1 MKNND
6 WIVANINNPGF
17 TPGDFRASGMDMNNT
32 QILSKDEYLQSDFI
46 KTNDAFKDANGDFSE
61 KKFSDFYDSALQGY
75 NVFSSIEDGFQ
86 YDQFDAR
93 RTRKPNSQTKT
104 QDMFIYQISNPDE
117 SVIGKGWINETVESP
132 FSTRELAEQHKVY
145 NYETGEFCSYSPNEH
160 ALLSDPVEYFKDLF
174 NEPLVLAAYD
184 EEGDHTDPIT
194 GETIHHQKGD
204 LKLNEEGK
212 YYYET
217 LAGRSTAGKQV
228 LSKFDVLTV
237 DGDSFNKLDFWDSDD
252 KEKSIGGS
260 IMKGVATVAPLF
272 MGNVGV
278 LLSTAQVVR
287 EFGKVM
293 PFVDGLINT
302 VTGNKPDTAFSKW
315 ANNWSARMTSFTSDV
330 SDYSQK
336 NMFSFENFANLAS
349 DVALQWGQQ
358 QVIAKAY
365 SQLRGSK
372 KLMEGAEKSAFD
384 TWKKVAPVQRQS
396 LIEKGVS
403 PEEIQK
409 MIGVE
414 KTWKNSMLGNSLL
427 TENTRVAYSQMEK
440 LQKLGADVSLV
451 YMALISNPDVY
462 QTMLEHDCTKR
473 EAAMVTLASTVA
485 MFSVDKFLHL
495 GEMFFDNDDLM
506 MSASIRNTLM
516 HEVAGP
522 DGKSGIVGIL
532 AKEAKEATTTAAGTQ
547 NFFKRAVGKF
557 HNTYSKFWD
566 DVENHTLGFWGKAV
580 GEGLEE
586 VSEELATDLSKQMYE
601 LAASWSTT
609 DKLLNDLTTDNV
621 GAFNDPGNN
630 KDWFKELFARYSI
643 NFLGGFMGGGIFY
656 GKERFDRGDWHRDT
670 SHDSL
675 IQNVY
680 MYGKDEV
687 MRVLDKY
694 HKQGKLGSTKKSL
707 EFQTLPNGDRV
718 FLTANKD
725 GESINDVVYRNL
737 RNSIESI
744 DKIINDKELIMSN
757 DEMIHQMTL
766 GDGRFQLM
774 HNLLADD
781 YTKGLRDQI
790 QDVLQSYVKTNQQ
803 IEQIDKEILTADSNI
818 ELKKKKREI
827 KDKLIEHSETLKK
840 QLEQFKSGEMAFDYM
855 NQVLFNIDER
865 ISGSYITP
873 NFTTWLAVYK
883 KNVQD
888 GYELDPMTIE
898 QFNALNDEEKESLR
912 DEYRTYIQ
920 TAKKEDQVTGYKA
933 FKYIRDLTKREIEDL
948 NLTAP
953 DYEMA
958 IKAYEELRDNT
969 KNPILDYAQSRVK
982 PEDFSETATDP
993 NFKIDYDERL
1003 PWETFDAYNSRNIL
1017 PEESPEAF
1025 AARRDK
1031 RIKMLQDY
1039 YAEKANSE
1047 KYVESLSKLKDLI
1060 RRAGYMLDNTTRR
1073 QLKMYVA
1080 QSQKELIKKVVEST
1094 YSLEGMVS
1102 SEAAEQ
1108 IKEKLLTLPD
1118 DMNEDWVNEIFE
1130 SIKELVHSDRKP
1142 ALIEFIKRNR
1152 GLQRFLDD
1160 SSVDL
1165 HLDTNDKDKTPI
1177 VLLMQ
1182 AVANMNESSQDIYNQ
1197 LKKAGY
1203 IKDGVFNSK
1212 KFVDDLQLYIFSLNK
1227 SLDPS
1232 TSTIAETDSYKY
1244 LIETDDE
1251 VVSAIYDKLS
1261 ESKKAAIISILSG
1274 TDKTSSIAEKRAIL
1288 QKGDWDTKKLN
1299 GDILKVIKKLLS
1311 SDISAGL
1318 KDKLL
1323 NIDGLNLYLLSE
1335 TAQDAID
1342 RFLREKINLGEN
1354 SIEYIFPS
1362 KSDFRSI
1369 FDVSRIEAIIQY
1381 PLAQDEHGA
1390 IDVSKLY
1397 IPQKVDGTVDY
1408 ELLAKVFNI
1417 ALKVNPAD
1425 VLSGNHDGMH
1435 ALDLQQM
1442 LKPTFDA
1449 ATGKYVAD
1457 VKSLNEAFS
1466 TYGNINILD
1475 LTLDSFPF
1483 VDTQM
1488 EDEYTPTD
1496 DEYIEMEYNKDGILS
1511 DLYNQDEETTD
1522 YILGFLINQRIKNN
1536 PVWLYLQEINQTR
1549 PIKNPI
1555 VDVLKKLNNVM
1566 GEPLLDVETLF
1577 DEIEKQRDQQ
1587 GYSKFTLKPSQIEQ
1601 LQDAYRLLDLAR
1613 SMMYAAYDSTTLQ
1626 NPFPHN
1632 KLMNSVI
1639 EKYHLNLDL
1648 FPILKGDIGQTFIL
1662 NISEIMATIGEL
1674 DPKTGTYTGGSILEW
1689 NRINSYNKKQALIDS
1704 KLRATQSQLQFFQQN
1719 KTLLQNTTS
1728 GLNLVP
1734 NIDAILANASY
1745 SQEEKLYKI
1754 QEDFY
1759 KAVEKYFEDNEGAT
1773 LGDLFDAIGLQR
1785 LFTGGAK
1792 DAFINQDVAD
1802 LNGELTYG
1810 RLTPLNKA
1818 MMAITNACISIEDRK
1833 RFQAGFILANNNF
1846 ASLSDQEIITESGL
1860 ANIANPKRYNEGI
1873 DWMYKHYVDSGERID
1888 QIKIYSTSITGNGGA
1903 GKTEVCIRSN
1913 AEYAKYIKGLN
1924 DEEISL
1930 SGPTSKQLN
1939 ALRAIGVGKVELV
1952 DDILKRIYGE
1962 TLFNEIVSEINPEKK
1977 KEDLKHLVQ
1986 ISEGVRVIDSEKE
1999 IKYKD
2004 TKTKVI
2010 IVDEATWIDTSRI
2023 SMLSKYIHDVGGSLI
2038 LVGDNYQTGHIVNS
2052 MRTNIN
2058 PEVIFTG
2065 RTPRLSITLRDCNIQ
2080 KYNNT
2085 LRSAEF
2091 LKEFELISLNDPNR
2105 SVKLKQWIDKVDRD
2119 YGFAYYNRDVLNGDI
2134 VIQSLDDTI
2143 LDHFDLIT
2151 KTKAD
2156 GTVVKEKVAYI
2167 GSDAATL
2174 KKIQDKF
2181 GADMVEQYDDIQSVQ
2196 GNEFSN
2202 IIVDIKVPK
2211 PKHVTRGRSDAEN
2224 LEGTAALYLNWI
2236 TQINTLSTRGKNA
2249 AVFIDSTGQLK
2260 LDLHNQEETTKNN
2273 KSNFNPEAIA
2283 AFNDDAKASFKKF
2296 GIIGVNYKTTPKTS
2310 STTTEEEEEEP
2321 EAKLATPGT
2330 RFKIESSSA
2339 SNEED
2344 AVVYDPSNNEDET
2357 PIRAGDPG
2365 SKAVQQFQD
2374 DGSYDNDNMSP
2385 DDFETINPDRALVY
2399 GDNTISG
2406 MQYEER
2412 NIKYTTRSGKVVD
2425 NKFRLYKPSSSENS
2439 EFYDADAIAQV
2450 LMRTNP
2456 ELELDKGFGYKTN
2469 KGAHVVFDKYETLK
2483 ACILHRESLE
2493 DSDEVRR
2500 TLHGI
2505 VGNPSEGCIMTE
2517 EDYEAIIKGEHISV
2531 EISEYNYEAD
2541 KTRFNY
2547 IGRSHLDESKEAM
2560 GIGEKKLVMTLVA
2573 TYNLG
2578 GDSSKKGKITLGF
2591 FANPEQ
2597 FSKSADKIKEKLYKD
2612 IQRRVLEGESKNRR
2626 IIRRDKAYLNLLE
2639 SSSVERNPILNYRER
2654 INGYTTLYEQASK
2667 PESMSDQYNEKTKTL
2682 SIPIDTKVEEI
2693 DFTGNVGIYT
2703 NVRNHEGTVPRVRL
2717 AVGENGSRYFNGMAF
2732 DEFNNRVWYSPVYI
2746 YRPGQGMSFS
2756 TLDAGRSCIFTTT
2769 DPVLATAD
2777 LLRVYC
2783 QQQSPDYIGARTVRL
2798 VKLDN
2803 VGVTWSEL
2811 ANYDTRK
2818 LYRTASATQE
2828 DYTQSLPFSTN
2839 VFAIRQLV
2847 ALHNWRY
2854 DINTFQS
2861 QLKIACQKGG
2871 IFNAFF
2877 ASYDQLISDS
2887 KSDTSKMKQALILL
2901 HEAYQ
2906 NWRKIDANK
2915 DKSEDDFQTYFAAT
2929 RFDGVDLNI
2938 HKLAVAVNEFN
2949 NSLDSSCRRFR
2960 LGIGNIT
2967 TSEEGHTSAEL
2978 RGKTPGETRNRHQI
2992 RRIYASENGVYKNE
3006 IAAGKHVYGIYLT
3019 PDLFDDF
3026 NASTREIYN
3035 IIDKLGEGGLEI
3047 RTVNKK
3053 TGASRRVD
3061 PNIRL
3066 SSKFINEEGKTETLV
3081 YALFNSDTNSGYT
3094 INDDAAALKLM
3105 RKLPS
3110 ILLKIGGRAIA
3121 LNVGE
3126 SVTVDGEEMIQLL
3139 DDPRIKFK
3147 RKNDKPRAIRRS
3159 VLENQYIPKFEEKDG
3174 KLEEI
3179 KTTNPETVSVKH
3191 SVNMGSDF
3199 NLMMELLFHGTTMN
3213 VVESYLTRRQHKI
3226 DEETGKPI
3234 PYEDIEPQS
3243 TDAEF
3248 KYGFFVDPQA
3258 KKLSS
3263 SSESNAN
3270 TLYSSFAQTTAKPY
3284 MFSVAARIA
3293 KPTIWLRRKTKTAS
3307 DTSTESKEEAK
3318 TITESEKIINSFNS
3332 LSVTTLTVSDF
3343 REAISNL
3350 KTALED
3356 TNLSDVE
3363 KNQIIEQILVFD
3375 EDVDKT
3381 KAINIFPASSSF
3393 NEENNKISATA
3404 TATTSEGETFSFVY
3418 EVIAN
3423 DGVVQIHI
3431 YNKESGEPAKI
3442 NRSAETQAYLDNILE
3457 VMKDRLARLIGEDP
3471 EAQTGEAASI
3481 VKEISDA
3488 LEEVDWEEK
3497 IKTPI
3502 SKILAI
3508 ETLNSVIYDLNFEGE
3523 DLGTNVFLNPGTLK
3537 FLENANVDIYAND
3550 EGNTDQTIL
3559 DSLFKAIQGNET
3571 KC

>member
-17 TPGDFRASGMDMNNT
+17 TPGDFRASGLDMDNT
-32 QILSKDEYLQSDFI
+32 QILSKEEYLQSDFI

-93 RTRKPNSQTKT
+93 RSRKPNSQTKT
-104 QDMFIYQISNPDE
+104 QDMFIYQVSNPDE

-132 FSTRELAEQHKVY
+132 FSTRELAEQNKVY
-145 NYETGEFCSYSPNEH
+145 DYETGEFCSYSPNEH
-160 ALLSDPVEYFKDLF
+160 ALLSDPIEYFKDLF
-174 NEPLVLAAYD
+174 KEPLVLAAYD
-184 EEGDHTDPIT
+184 EEGDHEDPIT
-194 GETIHHQKGD
+194 GEVMHHQKGD
-204 LKLNEEGK
+204 LKLNEDGK

-217 LAGRSTAGKQV
+217 LAGRSVAGKQV

-260 IMKGVATVAPLF
+260 IMKGVATIAPLF
-272 MGNVGV
+272 MGDLGV

-302 VTGNKPDTAFSKW
+302 VAGNRPDTAFSKW

-365 SQLRGSK
+365 SKLRGSK
-372 KLMEGAEKSAFD
+372 NLMENAEKTAFD
-384 TWKKVAPVQRQS
+384 TWKKVAPIQRQS
-396 LIEKGVS
+396 LVDKGVS

-409 MIGVE
+409 MVGVE
-414 KTWKNSMLGNSLL
+414 RTWKDSMLGNSLL
-427 TENTRVAYSQMEK
+427 TQNNRVAYSQMEK

-473 EAAMVTLASTVA
+473 EAAIVTLASTVA

-495 GEMFFDNDDLM
+495 GEMFFDNDDLL
-506 MSASIRNTLM
+506 MSASIRNTLRR
-516 HEVAGP
+516 EVAGP

-532 AKEAKEATTTAAGTQ
+532 AKEAKESTTTAAGTQ
-547 NFFKRAVGKF
+547 NFFKRAVGRF

-580 GEGLEE
+580 GEGIEE
-586 VSEELATDLSKQMYE
+586 VSEEFATDLSKQMYE

-656 GKERFDRGDWHRDT
+656 GKERFDRGDWRRDT

-687 MRVLDKY
+687 MRILDKY

-757 DEMIHQMTL
+757 DEMMHQMTL

-803 IEQIDKEILTADSNI
+803 IDQIDKEILTADSNI

-898 QFNALNDEEKESLR
+898 QFNTLNDEEKESIR

-933 FKYIRDLTKREIEDL
+933 FKYIRDLTKHEIENL

-969 KNPILDYAQSRVK
+969 KNPILDYAKARVK
-982 PEDFSETATDP
+982 PEDFSETSTDP
-993 NFKIDYDERL
+993 DFKIDYDEKL
-1003 PWETFDAYNSRNIL
+1003 PWETLEAYNQRNIL

-1025 AARRDK
+1025 AIRKDK

-1039 YAEKANSE
+1039 YTEKVNSE
-1047 KYVESLSKLKDLI
+1047 KYIESLSKLKDLI

-1102 SEAAEQ
+1102 SEAAEK

-1118 DMNEDWVNEIFE
+1118 DMNEEQVNEIFE
-1130 SIKELVHSDRKP
+1130 SIKELVHDDRKP
-1142 ALIEFIKRNR
+1142 ALIEFIKRNS
-1152 GLQRFLDD
+1152 GLQELLDAGD
-1160 SSVDL
+1160 VGL
-1165 HLDTNDKDKTPI
+1165 HLDPNDKNKTPI
-1177 VLLMQ
+1177 ALLMQ
-1182 AVANMNESSQDIYNQ
+1182 AVANMHTSSQDIYDQ
-1197 LKKAGY
+1197 LKTAGY

-1212 KFVDDLQLYIFSLNK
+1212 KFTDDLRLYIFSRNK
-1227 SLDPS
+1227 SLDSS
-1232 TSTIAETDSYKY
+1232 TGTDSYKY
-1244 LIETDDE
+1244 LIETEDD
-1251 VVSAIYDKLS
+1251 VVNAIYSKLS
-1261 ESKKAAIISILSG
+1261 KSKKDGIKRILTG
-1274 TDKTSSIAEKRAIL
+1274 TDETSSTDVKRAAL
-1288 QKGDWDTKKLN
+1288 LKEDWDEKKLD
-1299 GDILKVIKKLLS
+1299 GDILKAIQDLLS
-1311 SDISAGL
+1311 SDISTEL
-1318 KDKLL
+1318 REKIL
-1323 NIDGLNLYLLSE
+1323 NIDGVNLSSLSV
-1335 TAQDAID
+1335 TAQDAIEE
-1342 RFLREKINLGEN
+1342 FLENKIKLGEN

-1362 KSDFRSI
+1362 KDRSV

-1381 PLAQDEHGA
+1381 PLASDEHGV

-1397 IPQKVDGTVDY
+1397 IPQKADGTIDY
-1408 ELLAKVFNI
+1408 ELLAKIFNI
-1417 ALKVNPAD
+1417 ALKVNPAN
-1425 VLSGNHDGMH
+1425 VLSGNHNGIH

-1442 LKPTFDA
+1442 LKSKFDA
-1449 ATGKYVAD
+1449 TTGKYVAD

-1466 TYGNINILD
+1466 TYGNIHILD
-1475 LTLDSFPF
+1475 LTLDGSPF
-1483 VDTQM
+1483 IDTQSWDGY
-1488 EDEYTPTD
+1488 EPTD
-1496 DEYIEMEYNKDGILS
+1496 DEYVESEYNENGILS
-1511 DLYNQDEETTD
+1511 ELYDQDEKTVD

-1536 PVWLYLQEINQTR
+1536 PIWSYLQEINQTR
-1549 PIKNPI
+1549 SIKNPI
-1555 VDVLKKLNNVM
+1555 VDILKKLNNVM

-1648 FPILKGDIGQTFIL
+1648 FPLLKGDIGQTFIL

-1674 DPKTGTYTGGSILEW
+1674 NPKTGTYTGGSILEW

-1719 KTLLQNTTS
+1719 KNLLQNTTS

-1734 NIDAILANASY
+1734 NIDAILANSSY
-1745 SQEEKLYKI
+1745 SQEQKLYKI

-1785 LFTGGAK
+1785 LFIGGAK
-1792 DAFINQDVAD
+1792 DSFINQDVAD

-1818 MMAITNACISIEDRK
+1818 MMAITNACINIEDRK

-1873 DWMYKHYVDSGERID
+1873 DWMYKHYVNSGERID

-1939 ALRAIGVGKVELV
+1939 ALKDIGVGKVETV

-1977 KEDLKHLVQ
+1977 KEDLKHLLS

-2010 IVDEATWIDTSRI
+2010 IVDEATWVDTARI

-2038 LVGDNYQTGHIVNS
+2038 LVGDNYQTGHTVNG

-2058 PEVIFTG
+2058 PEIIFTG
-2065 RTPRLSITLRDCNIQ
+2065 RTSRLSITLRDCNIQ

-2085 LRSAEF
+2085 LRSAEL
-2091 LKEFELISLNDPNR
+2091 LKEFELITLNDPNR
-2105 SVKLKQWIDKVDRD
+2105 FTKLKQWIDKVDKD
-2119 YGFAYYNRDVLNGDI
+2119 YGFAYYNRDILNGDI
-2134 VIQSLDDTI
+2134 VIQSLDDAI
-2143 LDHFDLIT
+2143 LDHVDLVT

-2156 GTVVKEKVAYI
+2156 GTVVKEKIAYI
-2167 GSDAATL
+2167 GSDAATI

-2181 GADMVEQYDDIQSVQ
+2181 GVDMVEQYDDIQSVQ

-2202 IIVDIKVPK
+2202 IIIDIKVPK
-2211 PKHVTRGRSDAEN
+2211 PNHVTRGRTNNEN
-2224 LEGTAALYLNWI
+2224 IEGTAALYLNWI

-2249 AVFIDSTGQLK
+2249 AIFIDSTGQLK
-2260 LDLHNQEETTKNN
+2260 LNLHNQEETTKNN
-2273 KSNFNPEAIA
+2273 KSNFNPDAIA

-2296 GIIGVNYKTTPKTS
+2296 GIIGINYKTNPKTNS
-2310 STTTEEEEEEP
+2310 TTTTTEEGKP
-2321 EAKLATPGT
+2321 ETKPVTPGT
-2330 RFKIESSSA
+2330 RFKIETSHASS
-2339 SNEED
+2339 EED
-2344 AVVYDPSNNEDET
+2344 SVVYDPSKNEEEAPT
-2357 PIRAGDPG
+2357 HIGDPG

-2374 DGSYDNDNMSP
+2374 DSSYDGDNMQP
-2385 DDFETINPDRALVY
+2385 DDFAVINPDRALVY
-2399 GDNTISG
+2399 GDNTVSG
-2406 MQYEER
+2406 MQYEEKI
-2412 NIKYTTRSGKVVD
+2412 IKYTTRSGKVVD
-2425 NKFRLYKPSSSENS
+2425 NKYRLYKPSNSDNS
-2439 EFYDADAIAQV
+2439 EFYDADAVAQV
-2450 LMRTNP
+2450 LMKTNP
-2456 ELELDKGFGYKTN
+2456 ELELDKGFGYK
-2469 KGAHVVFDKYETLK
+2469 KDGRAHIVFDKYETLK
-2483 ACILHRESLE
+2483 ACILHRERLE
-2493 DSDEVRR
+2493 GSDEVRR
-2500 TLHGI
+2500 TLQGI

-2517 EDYEAIIKGEHISV
+2517 EDYEAIIKGDNISV
-2531 EISEYNYEAD
+2531 EVSEYNYEAD

-2547 IGRSHLDESKEAM
+2547 IGRNHLDESKEAM
-2560 GIGEKKLVMTLVA
+2560 GIGEKKLVITLVA

-2597 FSKSADKIKEKLYKD
+2597 FSKSADKIKGKLDKD
-2612 IQRRVLEGESKNRR
+2612 IKRREKEGSDKNRS
-2626 IIRRDKAYLNLLE
+2626 IIRRDREYLKLLE
-2639 SSSVERNPILNYRER
+2639 SESEDKNPILNYKRR
-2654 INGYTTLYEQASK
+2654 IRGYTNQYEDASK
-2667 PESMSDQYNEKTKTL
+2667 PGSLLSQYNEKTKTL
-2682 SIPIDTKVEEI
+2682 SIPIDKDVEEV

-2703 NVRNHEGTVPRVRL
+2703 NVRNHDGAVPRVRL
-2717 AVGENGSRYFNGMAF
+2717 AVGENNSRYFNGVTF

-2746 YRPGQGMSFS
+2746 YRPGQGISFT
-2756 TLDAGRSCIFTTT
+2756 TLDAGRSCIFITT
-2769 DPVLATAD
+2769 DPVLAIAD

-2818 LYRTASATQE
+2818 LYRTASTTQE

-2839 VFAIRQLV
+2839 VFAIRQLI

-2861 QLKIACQKGG
+2861 QLRIACQKGG
-2871 IFNAFF
+2871 IFNEFF
-2877 ASYDQLISDS
+2877 TSYDQLISDS
-2887 KSDTSKMKQALILL
+2887 KSESSKMKQALILL
-2901 HEAYQ
+2901 HETYQ
-2906 NWRKIDANK
+2906 NWKKINENK
-2915 DKSEDDFQTYFAAT
+2915 DKTENDFQDYFAST

-2938 HKLAVAVNEFN
+2938 HKLAVAINEFN
-2949 NSLDSSCRRFR
+2949 NSLDSTCRRFR

-2967 TSEEGHTSAEL
+2967 TSEEGSTSAEL

-2992 RRIYASENGVYKNE
+2992 RRIYASEEGVYQNE
-3006 IAAGKHVYGIYLT
+3006 VKDGKHVYGIYLT
-3019 PDLFDDF
+3019 PDLFNDF
-3026 NASTREIYN
+3026 DTSTQEIYN
-3035 IIDKLGEGGLEI
+3035 IIGKLGDGGLEI
-3047 RTVNKK
+3047 RAVNKE
-3053 TGASRRVD
+3053 TGESRPID

-3066 SSKFINEEGKTETLV
+3066 SSKFVNAEGKTETLV
-3081 YALFNSDTNSGYT
+3081 YALFNSGFT

-3121 LNVGE
+3121 ISVGE
-3126 SVTVDGEEMIQLL
+3126 SVSVDGEEKIKLP
-3139 DDPRIKFK
+3139 DDPRIQFR
-3147 RKNDKPRAIRRS
+3147 RKSDEPRTVRRS
-3159 VLENQYIPKFEEKDG
+3159 VLEHQYIPKFEEKDG

-3179 KTTNPETVSVKH
+3179 KTTNPEVVSVKH

-3258 KKLSS
+3258 KKLTS
-3263 SSESNAN
+3263 SSESDTN

-3293 KPTIWLRRKTKTAS
+3293 KPIIWLRGKTKKAS
-3307 DTSTESKEEAK
+3307 DVLTESKEKVE
-3318 TITESEKIINSFNS
+3318 TVLESERIIKSFID
-3332 LSVTTLTVSDF
+3332 LSSATLTINEY
-3343 REAISNL
+3343 REAINNL
-3350 KTALED
+3350 KTALGTLHD
-3356 TNLSDVE
+3356 TERN
-3363 KNQIIEQILVFD
+3363 KIIEQLLVFD

-3381 KAINIFPASSSF
+3381 KAIRIFPAYTDF
-3393 NEENNKISATA
+3393 NEENNRISATA
-3404 TATTSEGETFSFVY
+3404 TATTLEGETYSFVY
-3418 EVIAN
+3418 EVIKN
-3423 DGVVQIHI
+3423 DGIVQIHI
-3431 YNKESGEPAKI
+3431 YNKETGEPAKI
-3442 NRSAETQAYLDNILE
+3442 DRSKQTQEYLNDILN
-3457 VMKDRLARLIGEDP
+3457 VMKDRLSRLIED
-3471 EAQTGEAASI
+3471 EAEADKI
-3481 VKEISDA
+3481 ITDINNA
-3488 LEEVDWEEK
+3488 LNSADWENKMQTLIEEFRDIGPDVFYNLNFRGEG
-3497 IKTPI
+3497 IKT
-3502 SKILAI
+3502 
-3508 ETLNSVIYDLNFEGE
+3508 E
-3523 DLGTNVFLNPGTLK
+3523 VFLKHNTEE
-3537 FLENANVDIYAND
+3537 FLGKAYVDIYADD
-3550 EGNTDQTIL
+3550 ESSTDEEIL
-3559 DSLFKAIQGNET
+3559 DSLFKAINGNAT